1 MCQAGYTIR
10 MKQKILALLALLML
24 SPMATLAQS
33 NPASQADAGWRPT
46 STMYCSDG
54 EFDWDSGQ
62 SLYDFVILKRAPGD
76 FLISYQGI
84 PHPSF
89 ERRQYSHLWIKMVG
103 HFSSSLETRGEV
115 RIYRLKLELENEPAR
130 IGELTIAANDKYTF
144 TMTPPL
150 KKPVTSAGLCW
161 DSLKPEPRALQKRR
175 R

>member
-1 MCQAGYTIR
+1 
-10 MKQKILALLALLML
+10 MKKISLALIALLLL
-24 SPMATLAQS
+24 SPMATEAQNKNNNS
-33 NPASQADAGWRPT
+33 ADAGWRPT
-46 STMYCSDG
+46 KTMYCSDG

-62 SLYDFVILKRAPGD
+62 SLYDFVILTRAPDD

-89 ERRQYSHLWIKMVG
+89 ERRHYSHLWIKLIG
-103 HFSSSLETRGEV
+103 HFSSSFEARGDERV
-115 RIYRLKLELENEPAR
+115 YRLKLELDKEPVR
-130 IGELTIAANDKYTF
+130 IGELVIAANDKYTF

-161 DSLKPEPRALQKRR
+161 DSLKPEPRGLQKRR